1 MRSKMTTFE
10 DLQSQWKKQPATET
24 PENGSKQI
32 VEKVALIRKKQ
43 NITNIVLMTTAIIL
57 VFFFFYVSAYKSQK
71 PMIGL
76 SLMIGALATRVGL
89 EILSIRSLKNL
100 NVAKATEIFKKQ
112 MIGYYSKRVKI
123 HFIITP
129 IIIMTYCIGF
139 IMLLPSFKEN
149 LSFGFYTYIKVSSIV
164 MLVVLSIFI
173 AKQIKNELEVLKE
186 LKQ

>member
-10 DLQSQWKKQPATET
+10 DLKSQWKKQPVAET

-32 VEKVALIRKKQ
+32 VDKVALIRKKQ
-43 NITNIVLMTTAIIL
+43 NIANIVLMATAAVLI
-57 VFFFFYVSAYKSQK
+57 FFFFYVSAYKSQK

-76 SLMIGALATRVGL
+76 SLMIGAIATRIGL
-89 EILSIRSLKNL
+89 EILSIRSLKNM
-100 NVAKATEIFKKQ
+100 NVAKATELFTKQ
-112 MIGYYSKRVKI
+112 MIGYYNKRVKI

-129 IIIMTYCIGF
+129 IIVIIYCIGF
-139 IMLLPSFKEN
+139 IMLLPSFKES
-149 LSFGFYTYIKVSSIV
+149 LSSGFYTYIKVSSIV
-164 MLVVLSIFI
+164 MLVVLSVFI